1 LSSEEDKKEES
12 TYKAIE
18 DIPGIGP
25 ATTEKLKK
33 LGYNTVESLATA
45 SMKELTQ
52 TLGDKTAYD
61 IVTEARKCLIS
72 VPFMRGDEY
81 LKIRETVEKV
91 TTGSSEL
98 DTMLGGGLESQSI
111 TEIYGEFGTGK
122 SQLCHQLCVN
132 AQLEKEQGGLDGG
145 TLYIDTENTFRPERI
160 AQIAKRYNLDPNKVL
175 SRVIYAEALTADHQ
189 MYLLESADTQ
199 FKEHGI
205 RLIIL
210 DSLVAHFR
218 SEYIGR
224 EMLAERQQKLEK
236 HLHRLIRI
244 ARAFNAVAV
253 VTNQVMARPDS
264 FLSDMVIPVG
274 GHILAHTSHTRF
286 FLRKAGGQPR
296 VRIARLIVSPSLPE
310 GDECLFKITENGIE
324 DAPGATKKPAR
335 RV

>member
-1 LSSEEDKKEES
+1 MSSEEDKKEES